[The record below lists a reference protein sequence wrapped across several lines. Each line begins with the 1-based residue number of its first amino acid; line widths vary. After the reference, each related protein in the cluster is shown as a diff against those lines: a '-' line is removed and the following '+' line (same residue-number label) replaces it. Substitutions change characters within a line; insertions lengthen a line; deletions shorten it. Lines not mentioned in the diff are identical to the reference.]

1 MNETANTSV
10 IDEHMALVARVI
22 AKFVSTGLSVH
33 DIDSRGAEQF
43 LGAPVSQEDFIAV
56 LRWMLKE
63 NLIHSD
69 SVNEAGRGAVLNIG
83 RAQLSA
89 KGLAV
94 VRQKLPAGDTIEKR
108 IEKAD
113 AGGKDWSGIGDLI
126 GGIAGGFYKSLG
138 ST

>member
-1 MNETANTSV
+1 MTENANRSV
-10 IDEHMALVARVI
+10 IDEHMALVARAI

-33 DIDSRGAEQF
+33 NIDSRGAEQF

-69 SVNEAGRGAVLNIG
+69 SVNEAGRGAVLIIA

-89 KGLAV
+89 KGFAV
-94 VRQKLPAGDTIEKR
+94 VRQKLSTGDTIESR
-108 IEKAD
+108 IQNAD
-113 AGGKDWSGIGDLI
+113 VGGRDWSTIGDLI

-138 ST
+138 SI

>member
-1 MNETANTSV
+1 MSEADVSK

-33 DIDSRGAEQF
+33 DIDSRGADRF
-43 LGAPVSQEDFIAV
+43 LGAPVNQNDFIAV

-63 NLIHSD
+63 NLIHSEA
-69 SVNEAGRGAVLNIG
+69 VNEAGRGAVLMV
-83 RAQLSA
+83 RHAQLSA

-94 VRQKLPAGDTIEKR
+94 VRQELSAGDTIEKR